1 MGHLTR
7 LGMLIAALPLLLLV
21 AGCGN
26 NEGAGNANIPQGG
39 DDGQPFDQI
48 APDATIYL
56 TGTEPFWSGEVGGD
70 SLTYIVPDNPDGTQI
85 KVTRFA
91 GRGGLS
97 FSGEYQGAD
106 FLLALTP
113 GECSDGMSDRAYPYI
128 ATLRI
133 GDDVRAGCGWSDDK
147 RPIDPKPS

>member
-1 MGHLTR
+1 MR
-7 LGMLIAALPLLLLV
+7 LAIVATALPALLLA

-26 NEGAGNANIPQGG
+26 NDGAGNANIPQGN

-48 APDATIYL
+48 APDAIIYL
-56 TGTEPFWSGEVGGD
+56 TGTEPFWGGALHGD
-70 SLTYIVPDNPDGTQI
+70 SLTYTVPDNPDGTQI
-85 KVTRFA
+85 TVTRFA

-97 FSGEYQGAD
+97 FSGEYQGSD

-113 GECSDGMSDRAYPYI
+113 GECSDGMSERTYPYI

-133 GDDVRAGCGWSDDK
+133 GDDVRAGCGWSDDN
-147 RPIDPKPS
+147 KPDVGP